1 MKKIKFESSEGN
13 DNFVVMSFNQTN
25 ISETISKFFGFLRA
39 NGIDEDLIKTSA
51 RDILDGNWNS
61 KFPSVGQNL
70 AISPLTIGSLT
81 SLTTAPYS
89 TISMS
94 PYQTD
99 TFTTTSVS

>member
-13 DNFVVMSFNQTN
+13 DNFVIMSFNQTN

-61 KFPSVGQNL
+61 KFPSVGQNSL
-70 AISPLTIGSLT
+70 VISPLNISN
-81 SLTTAPYS
+81 LTTVPYS